1 MSEISISFFCEEWK
15 MTREKASMLNTVIAI
30 VFGSLCALSFGAAAD
45 WKIFGMTVF
54 DLFNFTTANLLMPVC
69 GFVFAIFAGWF
80 MDKKLVRSQLTNDE
94 TLKVRTYK
102 SIVFSLRY
110 IAPLAI
116 LSIFLYQ
123 LLG

>member
-69 GFVFAIFAGWF
+69 GIVFAIFAGWF
-80 MDKKLVRSQLTNDE
+80 MDKKLVR
-94 TLKVRTYK
+94 TYK
-102 SIVFSLRY
+102 SIVFTLGY

>member
-1 MSEISISFFCEEWK
+1 
-15 MTREKASMLNTVIAI
+15 
-30 VFGSLCALSFGAAAD
+30 
-45 WKIFGMTVF
+45 
-54 DLFNFTTANLLMPVC
+54 
-69 GFVFAIFAGWF
+69 

-102 SIVFSLRY
+102 SIVFTLRY

>member
-1 MSEISISFFCEEWK
+1 
-15 MTREKASMLNTVIAI
+15 
-30 VFGSLCALSFGAAAD
+30 
-45 WKIFGMTVF
+45 MTVF

-69 GFVFAIFAGWF
+69 GIVFAIFAGWF
-80 MDKKLVRSQLTNDE
+80 MGKKLVRSQLTNDE